1 MKRRSLL
8 KLAAL
13 SPLASSLNL
22 VANVNNAVPI
32 LVLVELNG
40 GNDSLNSFIPT
51 RQLDRYKELRPK
63 LRVSPDKLI
72 ALDDEF
78 SLHPSLKALYTSWES
93 KDLALIHGLGYE
105 HPNRSHFRSIDI
117 WDTGSTSNETLKRGW
132 LSDVVSGM
140 GANKLDCIVFGRNA
154 RCVSG
159 GKSRFLQLKS
169 ISKFLNDAEN
179 ISASLYHSDNNAL
192 MSIINAQNFVSN
204 GNELLRNDFS
214 AENDL
219 KDIFP
224 KTPFGKNLADICKL
238 IQLNVGVP
246 VFKVALT
253 GFDTHSNQGL
263 KHSQLLK
270 QLATGLNSL
279 KVQLQSSGHWPNVLV
294 MTYSEF
300 GRRIAENGSGGT
312 DHGTA
317 ATHIVMGGRVKGG
330 HYGKVP
336 DLLDLDNDDWKYT
349 TDFRRLYQTI
359 ITDWWQRDYQI
370 ADGIQGLGFVY
381 PGNIN

>member
-1 MKRRSLL
+1 M
-8 KLAAL
+8 
-13 SPLASSLNL
+13 
-22 VANVNNAVPI
+22 
-32 LVLVELNG
+32 
-40 GNDSLNSFIPT
+40 
-51 RQLDRYKELRPK
+51 
-63 LRVSPDKLI
+63 
-72 ALDDEF
+72 
-78 SLHPSLKALYTSWES
+78 
-93 KDLALIHGLGYE
+93 
-105 HPNRSHFRSIDI
+105 
-117 WDTGSTSNETLKRGW
+117 
-132 LSDVVSGM
+132 
-140 GANKLDCIVFGRNA
+140 
-154 RCVSG
+154 
-159 GKSRFLQLKS
+159 
-169 ISKFLNDAEN
+169 
-179 ISASLYHSDNNAL
+179 
-192 MSIINAQNFVSN
+192 
-204 GNELLRNDFS
+204 
-214 AENDL
+214 
-219 KDIFP
+219 
-224 KTPFGKNLADICKL
+224 

-359 ITDWWQRDYQI
+359 ITDWWQSDYQI